1 MSKVAKVALFSFV
14 FAFFI
19 AEDAGGATIL
29 ERLRNRILAPK
40 KHPLILVPGDGG
52 SQLEAKLNKTE
63 TVHYFCERRTNDYFD
78 LWVNLELMVPYVLD
92 CWVDNMRLLYDNKT
106 RTTRSPDGVHVRVPG
121 FGNTSTVEWLD
132 PSQVS
137 PTAYF
142 TRIVEELVALGYQR
156 GIDVRGA
163 PYDFRKAPNELGD
176 YFKKLHA
183 LIEDSYTSNDNASV
197 IMVCH
202 SMGCPNLRYF
212 FSRQPQPWKDKY
224 IRAMVTLGGA
234 WGGAVKALKA
244 YASGEN
250 LGVVVINPLSVRP
263 EQRSTPS
270 LAYMLPNRLY
280 WNESE
285 VLVKTLNR
293 SYGLADYE
301 AFFKDIGFTDGYEMY
316 KDTKS
321 FMLDTT
327 APGVEIH
334 CLHGRNVSTIE
345 RIEYHKPGFPDIQ
358 PEVVFG
364 DGDGTVNIRSLRGCL
379 RFQSGQSQPIYEKTL
394 DNVEHM
400 SILYDKAAID
410 YIKALA
416 LGH

>member
-1 MSKVAKVALFSFV
+1 M
-14 FAFFI
+14 
-19 AEDAGGATIL
+19 
-29 ERLRNRILAPK
+29 
-40 KHPLILVPGDGG
+40 
-52 SQLEAKLNKTE
+52 
-63 TVHYFCERRTNDYFD
+63 
-78 LWVNLELMVPYVLD
+78 
-92 CWVDNMRLLYDNKT
+92 
-106 RTTRSPDGVHVRVPG
+106 
-121 FGNTSTVEWLD
+121 
-132 PSQVS
+132 
-137 PTAYF
+137 
-142 TRIVEELVALGYQR
+142 
-156 GIDVRGA
+156 
-163 PYDFRKAPNELGD
+163 
-176 YFKKLHA
+176 
-183 LIEDSYTSNDNASV
+183 SV

-224 IRAMVTLGGA
+224 VRAMVTLGGA
-234 WGGAVKALKA
+234 GGGAVKALKA

-250 LGVVVINPLSVRP
+250 LGVVAINPLSVRP

-270 LAYMLPNRLY
+270 LAYMMPNHLY

-316 KDTKS
+316 KDTRS

-379 RFQSGQSQPIYEKTL
+379 RFQSGQRQAVYEKTL

-400 SILYDKAAID
+400 SILYDKIVID
-410 YIKALA
+410 YIKTLA
-416 LGH
+416 VGY

>member
-1 MSKVAKVALFSFV
+1 MSPARKVALLS
-14 FAFFI
+14 I
-19 AEDAGGATIL
+19 ACAVLCVEDAAGATVFERMWNQIL
-29 ERLRNRILAPK
+29 PVKR
-40 KHPLILVPGDGG
+40 HPVILVPGDGG

-63 TVHYFCERRTNDYFD
+63 TVHYFCERRTADYFD

-92 CWVDNMRLLYDNKT
+92 CWVDNMRLVYDNKT
-106 RTTRSPDGVHVRVPG
+106 RTTRSPDGVDVRVPG

-142 TRIVEELVALGYQR
+142 TRIVEELLLLGYQR
-156 GIDVRGA
+156 GVDVRGA

-176 YFKKLHA
+176 YFERLHD
-183 LIEDSYTSNDNASV
+183 LIEETFSTNGDQSV
-197 IMVCH
+197 ILVCH

-212 FSRQPQPWKDKY
+212 FSRQRQAWKDKH
-224 IRAMVTLGGA
+224 IRALVTLGGA

-285 VLVKTLNR
+285 VLVKTLDR
-293 SYGLADYE
+293 SYGLADYK
-301 AFFKDIGFTDGYEMY
+301 AFFDDIGFPDGYEMY
-316 KDTKS
+316 KDTRPY
-321 FMLDTT
+321 MLDNT

-358 PEVVFG
+358 PQVVFG
-364 DGDGTVNIRSLRGCL
+364 DGDGTVNLRSLRGCL
-379 RFQSGQSQPIYEKTL
+379 RFQYGQNQRVYEKTL

-400 SILYDKAAID
+400 SILYEPAVIE
-410 YIKALA
+410 YIKALV
-416 LGH
+416 LGQ